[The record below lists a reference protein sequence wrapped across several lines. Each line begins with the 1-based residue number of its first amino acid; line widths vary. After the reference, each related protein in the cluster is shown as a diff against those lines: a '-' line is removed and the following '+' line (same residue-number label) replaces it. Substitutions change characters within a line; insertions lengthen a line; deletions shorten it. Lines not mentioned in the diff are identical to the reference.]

1 MVKSVDVGDRVSEG
15 VDGSVT
21 CVVSGRGGAVTCVVG
36 GSKGIGGVWLEAARA
51 LAASGWR

>member
-36 GSKGIGGVWLEAARA
+36 GSKGIGGVWYTEAIAAAAARA
-51 LAASGWR
+51 